1 MNPSAPL
8 QWYVDGPNLA
18 LAVLSYLLILRLA
31 LDLTFGSLGNNV
43 IFRGL
48 CWVTDPV
55 VRGVGVIT
63 PRVVPE
69 PLVTLCA
76 LLWLFAVR
84 IALVQVAAAVAMR
97 RLLG

>member
-1 MNPSAPL
+1 MNPSAPFH
-8 QWYVDGPNLA
+8 WYVDGPSLA

-31 LDLTFGSLGNNV
+31 LDLTFGILGNNL

-48 CWVTDPV
+48 CWFTDPV
-55 VRGVGVIT
+55 VRAVGVIT
-63 PRVVPE
+63 PRVVPG

-76 LLWLFAVR
+76 LLWLSAVR